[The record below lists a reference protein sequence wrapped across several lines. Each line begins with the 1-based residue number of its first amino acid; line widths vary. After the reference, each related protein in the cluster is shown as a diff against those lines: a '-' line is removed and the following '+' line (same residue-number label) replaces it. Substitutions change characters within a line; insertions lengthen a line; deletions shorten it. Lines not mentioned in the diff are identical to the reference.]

1 MTKLTKEQMQERND
15 TIPREINSR
24 EDFLKFAGAV
34 YDAYE
39 FVPGRHQA
47 MIFLTPTSFN
57 DPENGEHVNCSCQ
70 ATSGFG
76 SDIGHHHM
84 LLQFITNQPVLRD
97 IVARFQHA
105 MIAEQAISGPG
116 PQRQGLSIARTMPPG
131 GIPRA

>member
-1 MTKLTKEQMQERND
+1 MSKLTKEQLQERND

-24 EDFLKFAGAV
+24 EDFLAFAGAIYDV
-34 YDAYE
+34 YGFE
-39 FVPGRHQA
+39 PGKHQA
-47 MIFLTPTSFN
+47 MVFLTPTSFN
-57 DPENGEHVNCSCQ
+57 DSETEHVNCMCQ

-76 SDIGHHHM
+76 TDIGHHHM

-97 IVARFQHA
+97 IVVRFQQA

-131 GIPRA
+131 GLPRA